1 MDALRKCKTQPLPA
15 VVENVIEIKPASGL
29 MRRYLLF
36 LASALVLGG
45 SLLLIAFSFVSYDG
59 GVTHDYFS
67 EIAKEGDAN
76 WYRDFGGRHIPQ
88 I

>member
-1 MDALRKCKTQPLPA
+1 MSA
-15 VVENVIEIKPASGL
+15 VVENPLDVKPPSGRML
-29 MRRYLLF
+29 RYLAAVAGATGLGVCCALF
-36 LASALVLGG
+36 
-45 SLLLIAFSFVSYDG
+45 AFSFLGFDG

-67 EIAKEGDAN
+67 EIAKEGNAD